1 MNDINL
7 ELYGYHREGG
17 KVVPRKCE
25 YCGHLWRGRS
35 SGKPKQRERC
45 PKCQRSL
52 KLLPITR
59 IRISIPTSWIME
71 RIQRTVGELDNLPW
85 TTEAADRRG
94 ILQGR
99 LQALKLI
106 EKTFILPEEESLDL
120 EETMVLNAEPE
131 SVTSISPLRKKE

>member
-1 MNDINL
+1 
-7 ELYGYHREGG
+7 
-17 KVVPRKCE
+17 
-25 YCGHLWRGRS
+25 
-35 SGKPKQRERC
+35 
-45 PKCQRSL
+45 
-52 KLLPITR
+52 
-59 IRISIPTSWIME
+59 ME

-120 EETMVLNAEPE
+120 EDTMVLNAEPE